1 MAFTVEDGTNVAN
14 SNSYVDLTFACE
26 YFADRGETRWDSLSS
41 QDQRVALIKATDY
54 IDKRFGMQFSGHRNT
69 RDQSLQWPRY
79 GACYLEDWWISSD
92 EIPKEL
98 KQATCEYALQAALT
112 GGLITQESSGGTAS
126 PKVAETIKVG
136 PVTVSEKYQD
146 SSSQARVSGVDV
158 ISSSNIP
165 EYPAADLLLQ
175 QLLNSSATDDLNRG

>member
-1 MAFTVEDGTNVAN
+1 MAFTVEDGSKVAGA
-14 SNSYVDLTFACE
+14 NSYVDLEFACD
-26 YFADRGETRWDSLSS
+26 YFADRGETRWDSMSS

-54 IDKRFGMQFSGHRNT
+54 IDKRFGMQFSGYRNT
-69 RDQSLQWPRY
+69 RDQSLQWPRFD
-79 GACYLEDWWISSD
+79 ACYQDDWWISSN

-112 GGLITQESSGGTAS
+112 GSLITQSSSSGTAS

-136 PVTVSEKYQD
+136 PITVSEKFAD
-146 SSSQARVSGVDV
+146 SSGDARQSGVDV

-175 QLLNSSATDDLNRG
+175 QLLGPSSDSDLVRG